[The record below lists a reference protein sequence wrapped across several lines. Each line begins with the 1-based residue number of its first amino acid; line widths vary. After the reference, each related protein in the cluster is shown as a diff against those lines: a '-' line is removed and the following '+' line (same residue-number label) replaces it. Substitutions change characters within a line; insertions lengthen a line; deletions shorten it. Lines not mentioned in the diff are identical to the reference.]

1 MGGRS
6 MIMEG
11 KVIPEE
17 LGIRPTSLDGETPEL
32 RRCAVPYYDYH
43 CKECGKAFTVKETF
57 AEHDGHKRVK
67 CPLCESRRTE
77 RVISEVFAQT
87 AKKS

>member
-1 MGGRS
+1 
-6 MIMEG
+6 
-11 KVIPEE
+11 
-17 LGIRPTSLDGETPEL
+17 
-32 RRCAVPYYDYH
+32 VPYYDYQ

>member
-1 MGGRS
+1 M
-6 MIMEG
+6 
-11 KVIPEE
+11 
-17 LGIRPTSLDGETPEL
+17 
-32 RRCAVPYYDYH
+32 PYYDYH
-43 CKECGKAFTVKETF
+43 CKECGKTFTVKETF
-57 AEHDGHKRVK
+57 AEHDGHKQRVK